1 MATVIL
7 TPGVPFVPDKCALC
21 GAKTVTRRE
30 WSPAYARSFSAG
42 ELVNAYEWPTNS
54 PKTDSPSP
62 AAT

>member
-1 MATVIL
+1 MPRAIS
-7 TPGVPFVPDKCALC
+7 FVWTSAPLVAD
-21 GAKTVTRRE
+21 AKTVTRRD